1 MGLDVVMIGLD
12 EIKEQVKTDVQ
23 VAAMVKW
30 LQENIPETH
39 TTHIGEPTGRMSEG
53 DRVGLYSDLHVL
65 RGLALRFE
73 RAGAAVLAQCTEV
86 DLQEET
92 DRFYDAEPAVTTRFM
107 NLVNHS
113 DCDGVYVPLPLQE
126 PVTVSGTLKLPGS
139 DEADVNVSIGS
150 SEGLLEELDELGP
163 LIDLPGDR
171 GSARRSI
178 SSRWWPSIVGP
189 LRRTC
194 GDCCTGTH
202 ANRCAPRRSSSSASP
217 ARLPDL
223 RPAAPGAGAAA
234 ARSLAHS

>member
-39 TTHIGEPTGRMSEG
+39 TTHIGEPSGRMAEG

-73 RAGAAVLAQCTEV
+73 RDGASALNGASEEE
-86 DLQEET
+86 LQGET
-92 DRFYDAEPAVTTRFM
+92 DRFYDAEPALTTRFV

-113 DCDGVYVPLPLQE
+113 DCDGVYVPLPLAE
-126 PVTVSGTLKLPGS
+126 PVTVSGTLKLPGA
-139 DEADVNVSIGS
+139 EEEDVNVSIGS
-150 SEGLLEELDELGP
+150 SEGLLDELDELAP

-171 GSARRSI
+171 GSMSETHFEQVVANHRWPTAAYVWGLLHWYARESVRAKTL
-178 SSRWWPSIVGP
+178 IVF
-189 LRRTC
+189 C
-194 GDCCTGTH
+194 
-202 ANRCAPRRSSSSASP
+202 
-217 ARLPDL
+217 
-223 RPAAPGAGAAA
+223 
-234 ARSLAHS
+234 